1 MVVPRVMDAIP
12 GKKIQEAAAILR
24 VQFNARAALVAHIHL
39 QRVEQPHPLRI
50 YMFLIL
56 QVRDRSVSREW
67 RNLTHK

>member
-1 MVVPRVMDAIP
+1 MVMSRVVDAIT
-12 GKKIQEAAAILR
+12 GQKIQKAAAILGM
-24 VQFNARAALVAHIHL
+24 QFNARAALIEHIHL